1 MTNGMNSKFII
12 EDIIIC
18 EVYIVDVFMVAL
30 QVNRD
35 NKSDVLVK
43 KERGQL
49 AKNC

>member
-1 MTNGMNSKFII
+1 MTNGMNSKLII

-30 QVNRD
+30 QVKRD